1 MNTELSGVR
10 PPVLSDE
17 SRKQLERYRGFR
29 HVVRNVYT
37 FEFESE
43 QIDLLVSRL
52 PQTIDVVEEDL
63 LAFAEFLDEVAQS
76 TDN

>member
-17 SRKQLERYRGFR
+17 SRKQLERYRGFL